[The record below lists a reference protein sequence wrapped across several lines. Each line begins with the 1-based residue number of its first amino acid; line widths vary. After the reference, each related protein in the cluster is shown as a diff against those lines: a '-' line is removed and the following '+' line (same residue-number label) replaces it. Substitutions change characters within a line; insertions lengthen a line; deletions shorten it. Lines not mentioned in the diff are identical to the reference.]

1 MNDTTAN
8 PDTGMNPAELY
19 REETYTDQKMGT
31 IRKLVPVCADGS
43 DDPERAVQF
52 VGSAQVMTPMGAVP
66 LTFALDGTTVGEAAA
81 DFAGKAQLAVE
92 QTAKEIEQM
101 RRDQASQIVVPGQ
114 GGGAAGMPGG
124 MGGGG
129 MGGGAGGGIII

>member
-1 MNDTTAN
+1 MSDTNTPEEN
-8 PDTGMNPAELY
+8 GMNPNELY
-19 REETYTDQKMGT
+19 REENYTDQKMGS
-31 IRKLVPVCADGS
+31 IRKLIPVTAEGS
-43 DDPERAVQF
+43 DDESRPVQF

-66 LTFALDGTTVGEAAA
+66 LTFALDGDTIGEAAA

-114 GGGAAGMPGG
+114 GGGGM
-124 MGGGG
+124 GGG
-129 MGGGAGGGIII
+129 MGGGAPGGGIIV

>member
-1 MNDTTAN
+1 MSETKTPEEN
-8 PDTGMNPAELY
+8 GMNPNELY
-19 REETYTDQKMGT
+19 REENYTDQKMGS
-31 IRKLVPVCADGS
+31 IRKLIPVTAEGS
-43 DDPERAVQF
+43 DDDSRPVQF